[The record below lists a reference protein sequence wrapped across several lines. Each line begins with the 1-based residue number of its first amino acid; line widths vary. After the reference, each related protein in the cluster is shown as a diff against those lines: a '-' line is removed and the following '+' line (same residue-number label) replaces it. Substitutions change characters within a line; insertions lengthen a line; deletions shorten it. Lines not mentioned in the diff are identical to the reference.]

1 MARTIPPKKGVIAL
15 TVDFWKEI
23 IVDVVAG
30 LLLHYLVK
38 WLDKNNK

>member
-1 MARTIPPKKGVIAL
+1 MAQTIPPKKGVIA
-15 TVDFWKEI
+15 VSNDFFKDI
-23 IVDVVAG
+23 LVDVVAG